1 MASDIHLPHM
11 SEMIDRT
18 ADTPGAAAIERLARK
33 AVRQLPQMFRD
44 YLADVIIRVEEF
56 ADSET
61 LRAVG
66 LNDPWELTGLYQGRP
81 LSEQSIWS
89 TGDLPSIISLFRRPL
104 LNEWRETGVALE
116 DLVTH
121 VIVHEVG
128 HHLGLSDD
136 QMHAI
141 ENNLI

>member
-1 MASDIHLPHM
+1 MRWSLFNTCTFRHRHP
-11 SEMIDRT
+11 DR
-18 ADTPGAAAIERLARK
+18 
-33 AVRQLPQMFRD
+33 
-44 YLADVIIRVEEF
+44 IRVEEF
-56 ADSET
+56 ADSGT

-128 HHLGLSDD
+128 HHFGLSDD